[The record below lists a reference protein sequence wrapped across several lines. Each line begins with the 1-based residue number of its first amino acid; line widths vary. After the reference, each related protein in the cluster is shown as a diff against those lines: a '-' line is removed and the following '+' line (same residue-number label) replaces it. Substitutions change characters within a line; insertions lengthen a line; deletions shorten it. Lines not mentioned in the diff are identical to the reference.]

1 MKISDINLMD
11 DNQNEWGDE
20 DPDCNRF
27 RVRHIVI
34 QLHMTMMSTSTTS
47 SLKYGASEMEM

>member
-27 RVRHIVI
+27 RVRHILI
-34 QLHMTMMSTSTTS
+34 QLDITMLSIPTTS
-47 SLKYGASEMEM
+47 LLKYVASETEI

>member
-1 MKISDINLMD
+1 MKSSDINLMD

-27 RVRHIVI
+27 RVRDT
-34 QLHMTMMSTSTTS
+34 L
-47 SLKYGASEMEM
+47 

>member
-34 QLHMTMMSTSTTS
+34 QLHMTMLSTSTTS